1 MKPLFHSITGIMLLS
16 VLLMGCTSN
25 STNKCGPC
33 PAIATVLPNIN
44 FRIVDKTTGEDLFFA
59 PSPKFKIGQLKLR
72 HIINGKPDSVFLR
85 VDSAGR
91 KFNIFVPPSGPI
103 DTVTM
108 QVADKPQDLLLFK
121 TGKTPG
127 CCSFLVLSSVTYN
140 GNVVYT
146 RASGPDVAVLTK

>member
-1 MKPLFHSITGIMLLS
+1 MKPLFYAIIGVMLLLVFAS
-16 VLLMGCTSN
+16 ACTSN

-33 PAIATVLPNIN
+33 PLIAVVLPNLN

-59 PSPKFKIGQLKLR
+59 ASPKYKIGQLKFR

-85 VDSAGR
+85 VDSAGK
-91 KFNIFVPPSGPI
+91 KFNIFMPPSGPV

-127 CCSFLVLSSVTYN
+127 CCSFLVLNSVTYN

-146 RASGPDVAVLTK
+146 RASGPDVAILTK

>member
-1 MKPLFHSITGIMLLS
+1 MKPLFYPIVGLALFSMLT
-16 VLLMGCTSN
+16 MGCTSN

-33 PAIATVLPNIN
+33 PLIAAVLPNLN

-59 PSPKFKIGQLKLR
+59 STPKYKIGQLKLR

-85 VDSAGR
+85 VDSAGK
-91 KFNIFVPPSGPI
+91 KFNIFVSPSGPI

-127 CCSFLVLSSVTYN
+127 CCSFLLLNSVTYN
-140 GNVVYT
+140 GNIVYT
-146 RASGPDVAVLTK
+146 RENGPDVAILTK